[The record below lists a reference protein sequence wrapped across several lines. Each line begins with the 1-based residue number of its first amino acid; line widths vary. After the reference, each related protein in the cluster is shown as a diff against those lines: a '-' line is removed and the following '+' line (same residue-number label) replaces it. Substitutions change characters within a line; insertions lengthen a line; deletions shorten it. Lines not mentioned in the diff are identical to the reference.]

1 MNRTT
6 IDFGIDLGTTNSAIA
21 VLKDVSAEIIK
32 NNDDQDVTPSAVSY
46 GKNGQLFV
54 GTRAKNSIIDK
65 PQDAYIEFKRRMG
78 TNNLYTFKASG
89 LVKKPEELS
98 SEVLKSLRA
107 DVARSALAE
116 EIQAAVITVP
126 AAFELHQCDAT
137 RRAAELAGF
146 VGSPLLQEPVAAAL
160 AYGFQVDDEKAYWLV
175 YDFGGGTFDAALI
188 KAEEGVIN
196 VVHHGGDNFLGGT
209 DIDWAILEI
218 LILPQLAG
226 NHDLPDFK
234 RGSDRW
240 QRALLKLK
248 RSVELAKIDL
258 TTKDSTTLTD
268 CVFEDASGDEVD
280 CEEVTL
286 SRRDVISAAE
296 PIIRRSTDICR
307 TVLKEKKL
315 SASAVQKVILVGGP
329 TKAPYFRELLKSALG
344 IPLDFSMDPLTVV
357 AKGAA
362 VFAGTQKLDPKL
374 LRQAK
379 IGEYKV
385 EMLKSNK
392 NVGHETDPLAG
403 GKVSNPDGASV
414 EGFTIELVNSKTQ
427 WRSGK
432 VTLGLNGAFLINLL
446 AEKGERNVFT
456 IELRDASGT
465 MQKTV
470 PDHTVYT
477 VGAVVEEQPLIHS
490 MGVALATNEVVK
502 FFIKGAGL
510 PQKKKHP
517 EPFHTA
523 RAIKAGGEEMAISVP
538 VVEGENEAAD
548 RNRLVGSLDITSAM
562 IRRDLAAGSEVEIT
576 LKIDQ
581 SRSITV
587 NAYIPI
593 LDEEFES
600 HLDLSKTNVTPEK
613 LQSELDT
620 EIERLRSLIA
630 KAEEAKD
637 PGATAA
643 LQKIENSELLAE
655 IKKAVSA
662 AKGDPDAAEKAD
674 KRLLELKL
682 RLDKAEHKIE
692 WPTMVAK
699 AREWLDDLD
708 KLVKQH
714 GTDQQQQRSN
724 ELAAEVE
731 EVIAAKEVE
740 RLPRRQKQVEDLY
753 FRILFAIPAY
763 WVNQFQRLEREREKF
778 TNKEDADRLIEMG
791 QSYLEQNNVDGLRN
805 VVVKLYALL
814 PKQVV
819 EDVKRGFGSGL
830 TH

>member
-6 IDFGIDLGTTNSAIA
+6 IDFGIDLGTTNSGIA
-21 VLKDVSAEIIK
+21 VLKGVSAEIIK
-32 NNDDQDVTPSAVSY
+32 NNDDQDVTPSVVSY

-65 PQDAYIEFKRRMG
+65 PQDAYGEFKRRMG
-78 TNNLYTFKASG
+78 TNNVYTFKASG
-89 LVKKPEELS
+89 LIKKPEELS

-146 VGSPLLQEPVAAAL
+146 KGSPLLQEPVAAAL

-209 DIDWAILEI
+209 DIDWAILET

-234 RGSDRW
+234 RGNDQW

-258 TTKDSTTLTD
+258 TTRESTTLTD

-286 SRRDVISAAE
+286 LRRDVISAAE
-296 PIIRRSTDICR
+296 PSIRRSTDICR

-329 TKAPYFRELLKSALG
+329 TKAPYFRDLLKSALG
-344 IPLDFSMDPLTVV
+344 IPVDFSMDPLTVV

-374 LRQAK
+374 LRQARV
-379 IGEYKV
+379 GEYKV

-392 NVGHETDPLAG
+392 NVGHEIDPLAG
-403 GKVSNPDGASV
+403 GRVSNPDGASV

-432 VTLGLNGAFLINLL
+432 VTLGADGAFLINLL

-465 MQKTV
+465 IHKTV

-517 EPFHTA
+517 DFHTA
-523 RAIKAGGEEMAISVP
+523 RAIKAGGEQMAISVP

-562 IRRDLAAGSEVEIT
+562 IKRDLAAGSEVEIT

-600 HLDLSKTNVTPEK
+600 HLDLNKTNVTPEK
-613 LQSELDT
+613 LQVELDT
-620 EIERLRSLIA
+620 EIKRLRFLIV
-630 KAEEAKD
+630 KAEEAND

-643 LQKIENSELLAE
+643 LQKIQNSELLAE

-682 RLDKAEHKIE
+682 LLDKAEHKIE
-692 WPTMVAK
+692 WPTIVAK
-699 AREWLDDLD
+699 AREWLEYLD

-731 EVIAAKEVE
+731 EVIAAKQVE

-753 FRILFAIPAY
+753 FRVLFAIPAY

-791 QSYLEQNNVDGLRN
+791 QNYLHQNNIDGLKN
-805 VVVKLYALL
+805 VVFKLWALL
-814 PKQVV
+814 PQQIV
-819 EDVKRGFGSGL
+819 EDVQRGFGAGL
-830 TH
+830 TR